1 MQKIISIDS
10 IKNQNR
16 NDMDIID
23 LDNSWIQ
30 ENAILDEISEN
41 RIKENMDSIDIL
53 YIYINNQS
61 CISNFTSTKYN
72 FKKDFDSID
81 IKNAIFEHINKN
93 NENNKNNKKSVNA
106 IKYKLFD
113 VLLYNNE
120 IEHFNIHD
128 YSNRDETLC
137 DGFLKSI
144 NIDNIVIPPS
154 IFIFHQVNTL
164 FVLLKEIPIIP
175 KSILKNTTKSF
186 KYNNSIALTKK
197 VKISIEN
204 PILIKSKSTLGL
216 GLGLGLG
223 LSHTKSKH
231 SSCNK
236 TRKSANVLS
245 INNIK

>member
-1 MQKIISIDS
+1 M
-10 IKNQNR
+10 
-16 NDMDIID
+16 
-23 LDNSWIQ
+23 
-30 ENAILDEISEN
+30 E
-41 RIKENMDSIDIL
+41 SIDIL

-93 NENNKNNKKSVNA
+93 ENDKKSVNA

-120 IEHFNIHD
+120 IDHFNIHD
-128 YSNRDETLC
+128 YANRDETLC

-164 FVLLKEIPIIP
+164 FVLLKEIPFVP

-204 PILIKSKSTLGL
+204 PILIKSKS
-216 GLGLGLG
+216 
-223 LSHTKSKH
+223 HTSN
-231 SSCNK
+231 NK
-236 TRKSANVLS
+236 TRKLANVLY